1 MSTERGVLKGVYI
14 CILRFELGEVE
25 IIPMLVSPKW
35 EKLITHNNKCA
46 GIV

>member
-25 IIPMLVSPKW
+25 IIPMLVSPSGRN
-35 EKLITHNNKCA
+35 LLPTTTNVL
-46 GIV
+46 G